1 MLRREEPLVS
11 SLDVREVREVSRTWK
26 YLIENKNVHS
36 KAHTWFME
44 EWEAEKDDFECD
56 WDLSLRCPW

>member
-1 MLRREEPLVS
+1 MS

-26 YLIENKNVHS
+26 CLDENKKVQS

-44 EWEAEKDDFECD
+44 EWEAEKDDFE
-56 WDLSLRCPW
+56 

>member
-1 MLRREEPLVS
+1 MS

-26 YLIENKNVHS
+26 CLIENKKVQS